1 MAKELVQYLGTGRR
15 KSSVARVILTPGTG
29 EIIINGRQFE
39 DYIPSPATRLD
50 VLQPL
55 ALTSNETKF
64 NVSANVNGGGITG
77 QAGAI
82 RLGITRALMEVD
94 ADLRKTLK
102 PAGLV
107 TRDPRAK
114 ERKKYGLKKA
124 RRASQFSKR

>member
-1 MAKELVQYLGTGRR
+1 MSRVQYYGTGRR
-15 KSSVARVILTPGTG
+15 KSSIARVRLIPGTG
-29 EIIINGRQFE
+29 EITINGRKFV

-55 ALTSNETKF
+55 ELTNTTNSY
-64 NVSANVNGGGITG
+64 NVLVNVRGGGITG

-82 RLGITRALMEVD
+82 RHGITRALLELNPNFRPV
-94 ADLRKTLK
+94 LK
-102 PAGLV
+102 QAGLI

-124 RRASQFSKR
+124 RRSPQFSKR